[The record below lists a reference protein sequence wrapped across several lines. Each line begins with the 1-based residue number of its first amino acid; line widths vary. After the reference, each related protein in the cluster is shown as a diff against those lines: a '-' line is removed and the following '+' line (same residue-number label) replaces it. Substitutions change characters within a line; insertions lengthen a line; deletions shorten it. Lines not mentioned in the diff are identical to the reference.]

1 MLHGCVVDRLQRN
14 LTGMLAD
21 MQSPQARAE
30 LLLAAQR
37 HFHGGI
43 AEAFRVETGQERP
56 KARSDI

>member
-1 MLHGCVVDRLQRN
+1 
-14 LTGMLAD
+14 MLAD

-43 AEAFRVETGQERP
+43 AEAFRVETGQEHP